1 MTGNETN
8 RRMFTRREFVRI
20 PIAIPVEVVGVAG
33 DGMMPHRQWLAA
45 EMTEIGGGGAKIE
58 ACLDLDQ
65 GDVLSIRFT
74 FPDTEKAM
82 KVYARVVDA
91 AERGGKRLMC
101 VKFVGLSE
109 EERGSILRFA
119 FREQIRRAKRTVGQ
133 VTSGEGVG
141 EEHEDHRPGH
151 KQDS

>member
-1 MTGNETN
+1 MDKDTN
-8 RRMFTRREFVRI
+8 RRVFRQREFVRI
-20 PIAIPVEVVGVAG
+20 ATAIPVEVVGVAG
-33 DGMMPHRQWLAA
+33 DGIMPQRQWLGA

-58 ACLDLDQ
+58 ARLDLAK

-74 FPDTEKAM
+74 FPDTENAM

-91 AERGGKRLMC
+91 VERGGKRVMC

-119 FREQIRRAKRTVGQ
+119 FREQIRRAKNPVGHGL
-133 VTSGEGVG
+133 SNERVG
-141 EEHEDHRPGH
+141 ENDEDHR
-151 KQDS
+151 